1 VNSPLALTKGFV
13 MDLTFS
19 KNAEEL
25 QWGSRLIEGDILVEH
40 NELTHIIELS
50 AEDEEVKRR
59 ASTLLIKPQ
68 SGIVFSKWERSERNK
83 PKIVKLDED
92 G

>member
-1 VNSPLALTKGFV
+1 

-19 KNAEEL
+19 KNLEEI
-25 QWGSRLIEGDILVEH
+25 QWGSRLIDGEILVEQ

-68 SGIVFSKWERSERNK
+68 SGIVFSKWERTERNK
-83 PKIVKLDED
+83 PKIVKLDAD